1 MRERGGSANRF
12 SRPRWPGGGRR
23 LPCKGGGV
31 FHVLGS
37 VVDALH
43 ALLMVAWVATLPLL
57 FYHRWPRLTRF
68 ASVYALVF
76 VVVSQGSQWLLGEC
90 FLTTVARWLWQHE
103 GGGLSSPEEWFTVR
117 VAQAVFRMTPSHDA
131 IVWASEG
138 LAVVTAVGV
147 LSTWARRRRARP
159 GRPTA
164 ACRPS

>member
-1 MRERGGSANRF
+1 MHAHAGSANR
-12 SRPRWPGGGRR
+12 SLRPRCGGGGGRR
-23 LPCKGGGV
+23 PCKGGGV

-43 ALLMVAWVATLPLL
+43 ALVMVAWVAALPLL

-103 GGGLSSPEEWFTVR
+103 GGGLSSPDEWFTVR
-117 VAQAVFRMTPSHDA
+117 FAQAVFRMTPSHDA
-131 IVWASEG
+131 IVWASEA
-138 LAVVTAVGV
+138 LAVVTAAGV
-147 LSTWARRRRARP
+147 LSTWARRRRGQP

-164 ACRPS
+164 SCRPS